1 MFTRVSSRSS
11 HLTNSTLISRSLL
24 LTQLKLLYYRIFSL
38 SYRFSLSRAS
48 LIWVNSTW
56 TKNHLTSLL
65 LGGDVKKIH
74 LLYPPCDTTSLTSLP
89 LTGAQRDSHKILS
102 LAQFRPEKLHSLQL
116 STLSHL
122 FNLHPSYR
130 SSVTLTL
137 AGSVRNKEDSL
148 RVAELRDLSRQLG
161 IQDSVSFRINESWSE
176 IRELLGSS
184 GIGLHT
190 MQDEHFGITLVEF
203 QVPFFLSPFSL
214 LPVLLLTLLLLL
226 FFVGSRINSNLS

>member
-11 HLTNSTLISRSLL
+11 HLTNSTLISRSLF

-65 LGGDVKKIH
+65 LGDVKKIH

-89 LTGAQRDSHKILS
+89 LTGPRRNPHKILS

-116 STLSHL
+116 STLSYL

-137 AGSVRNKEDSL
+137 AGSVRNKQDSL
-148 RVAELRDLSRQLG
+148 RVEELKDLSRQLG
-161 IQDSVSFRINESWSE
+161 IEDSVSFRINESWSE
-176 IRELLGSS
+176 IKELLGSS
-184 GIGLHT
+184 GIGVHT

-214 LPVLLLTLLLLL
+214 LPVLLLTTFLCLL
-226 FFVGSRINSNLS
+226 GSRINSNLS

>member
-11 HLTNSTLISRSLL
+11 HLTNSTMISRSLF
-24 LTQLKLLYYRIFSL
+24 LTHFKLLYYRVFSL

-56 TKNHLTSLL
+56 TKNHLISLL
-65 LGGDVKKIH
+65 GESDRIR
-74 LLYPPCDTTSLTSLP
+74 LLYPPCDTTSLISLP

-116 STLSHL
+116 CTLSHL

-137 AGSVRNKEDSL
+137 AGSVRNKEDSR
-148 RVAELRDLSRQLG
+148 RVEELKELSRQLG

-176 IRELLGSS
+176 IKELLGSS

-203 QVPFFLSPFSL
+203 QVPFFLSPFSPF
-214 LPVLLLTLLLLL
+214 PVLLLTLLLL